1 MSDTEVLSLLRS
13 IDERLSRLE
22 EKAKMPESLEQIPL
36 PNEFNIL
43 VDTVDELMSPATASG
58 QQNLEAISKLKELFE
73 VLSKPETIDAFT
85 SLTNTMKNLAPLI
98 EQVGELENIF
108 CILTDSVDEIMQKA
122 MESGINIEELSKNL
136 KSFSFDMVNLM
147 ESGALTKLLES
158 GILDQKSINV
168 VGALGQSL
176 AVSQVKEKEVGPF
189 KLLGALFNKDI
200 QRSLGFGMNIAVHFG
215 RKLQTQNKK

>member
-168 VGALGQSL
+168 VGALGQ
-176 AVSQVKEKEVGPF
+176 
-189 KLLGALFNKDI
+189 
-200 QRSLGFGMNIAVHFG
+200 
-215 RKLQTQNKK
+215 

>member
-98 EQVGELENIF
+98 EQVGE
-108 CILTDSVDEIMQKA
+108 
-122 MESGINIEELSKNL
+122 
-136 KSFSFDMVNLM
+136 
-147 ESGALTKLLES
+147 
-158 GILDQKSINV
+158 
-168 VGALGQSL
+168 
-176 AVSQVKEKEVGPF
+176 
-189 KLLGALFNKDI
+189 
-200 QRSLGFGMNIAVHFG
+200 
-215 RKLQTQNKK
+215 